1 MRRRQRGALTLARLP
16 HRHAPFL
23 VPFEDRARI
32 FAAVIAADRT
42 EHRERG
48 AYGPQSFVTVHRA
61 TLMQARMRG
70 EWCPPDVFPHMP
82 SRC

>member
-1 MRRRQRGALTLARLP
+1 MR
-16 HRHAPFL
+16 RHAPFL

-32 FAAVIAADRT
+32 FTAVIAADRA

-61 TLMQARMRG
+61 TLMQVRRANHSHAILRTMHGATLMQARATIRSAFLG
-70 EWCPPDVFPHMP
+70 G
-82 SRC
+82 

>member
-1 MRRRQRGALTLARLP
+1 
-16 HRHAPFL
+16 

-32 FAAVIAADRT
+32 FAAVIAADRA

-61 TLMQARMRG
+61 SLVQARAPG
-70 EWCPPDVFPHMP
+70 HPL
-82 SRC
+82 S